1 MANNT
6 ITFDPSVRTPY
17 GVNLTMYTGV
27 DFEET
32 FKILNNDRSNYNLTS
47 HTMYSQMTKTVSIG
61 SSGVP
66 TASFTETI
74 TDATKGE
81 FKIALA
87 KATTIPI
94 KSGRYEYD
102 IIMGVGSSLYSVA
115 RGNINVFTGISTDT

>member
-47 HTMYSQMTKTVSIG
+47 HTMYSRMVKSTGQA
-61 SSGVP
+61 
-66 TASFTETI
+66 ASMDVVANFTESI
-74 TDATKGE
+74 TSASAGE
-81 FKIALA
+81 FKITLSD
-87 KATTIPI
+87 TLNRQI
-94 KSGRYEYD
+94 KGGRYEYD
-102 IIMGVGSSLYSVA
+102 IFASIGSSTYSIA
-115 RGNINVFTGISTDT
+115 RGNINVYSGISTV

>member
-47 HTMYSQMTKTVSIG
+47 HTMHSRMMKSTVQA
-61 SSGVP
+61 
-66 TASFTETI
+66 ASMDVVANFTESI
-74 TDATKGE
+74 TSA
-81 FKIALA
+81 IA
-87 KATTIPI
+87 
-94 KSGRYEYD
+94 
-102 IIMGVGSSLYSVA
+102 
-115 RGNINVFTGISTDT
+115 

>member
-47 HTMYSQMTKTVSIG
+47 HTMHSRMMKSTGQA
-61 SSGVP
+61 
-66 TASFTETI
+66 ASMDVVANFTESI
-74 TDATKGE
+74 TSASAGE
-81 FKIALA
+81 FKITLSD
-87 KATTIPI
+87 TLNRQI
-94 KSGRYEYD
+94 KGGRYEYD
-102 IIMGVGSSLYSVA
+102 IFTSIGSSTYSIA
-115 RGNINVFTGISTDT
+115 RGNINVYSGISTV